1 MSRTMRLAVKPFGVL
16 GTTLKK
22 SGVVQKVAQ
31 GPVPG
36 WPIVDPAGLS
46 YIRAG
51 PKGAGGAAGEIYRW
65 LDIAEQDA
73 FPAPVSDAT
82 TAPMCVA
89 CACTL
94 CMRLRMQVRAAI
106 TAPRQAK
113 LHYYGTKAC
122 LHVVGPDFCG
132 RSCSREQRLL
142 TQSIATCRSHAHG
155 HNHATPTSPQRRS
168 TSCIPQCLRALT
180 STTTVPAG
188 AVRRRASAVGADGGV
203 RGDAG

>member
-16 GTTLKK
+16 GTTLKQ

-65 LDIAEQDA
+65 LDITEQDA

-94 CMRLRMQVRAAI
+94 
-106 TAPRQAK
+106 
-113 LHYYGTKAC
+113 
-122 LHVVGPDFCG
+122 
-132 RSCSREQRLL
+132 
-142 TQSIATCRSHAHG
+142 
-155 HNHATPTSPQRRS
+155 
-168 TSCIPQCLRALT
+168 
-180 STTTVPAG
+180 
-188 AVRRRASAVGADGGV
+188 
-203 RGDAG
+203 